1 MPKLMPNPIGD
12 IQKPLERM
20 EEALVEVRTEV
31 ERLSKVESEIAAGFE
46 ATCERLDRVIALLEA
61 EAAARLAGRR
71 TARGAPPRKS

>member
-31 ERLSKVESEIAAGFE
+31 ERLSKVENEIAAGFE
-46 ATCERLDRVIALLEA
+46 ATCQRLDRIAELLESQA
-61 EAAARLAGRR
+61 VTKSVNGRKGRPTAA
-71 TARGAPPRKS
+71 

>member
-31 ERLSKVESEIAAGFE
+31 ERLSKVENEIAEGFV
-46 ATCERLDRVIALLEA
+46 ATCERLDRIADLLEA
-61 EAAARLAGRR
+61 QAMAAKL
-71 TARGAPPRKS
+71 PV

>member
-31 ERLSKVESEIAAGFE
+31 ERLSKVESEIAEGFV
-46 ATCERLDRVIALLEA
+46 ATCARLDRIADLLEA
-61 EAAARLAGRR
+61 QAAQKPAAARKPSKA
-71 TARGAPPRKS
+71 A